1 MKKRLLA
8 TILSLCL
15 LVGLL
20 PTAALAAEMDGN
32 ILDVQ
37 EPSGEPGNVRE
48 LPTENAMCT
57 YVTNGGTPSTEE
69 VTLSAAVEALN
80 AAGGGTITVV
90 STGLAD
96 KKNIQIDTPI
106 IIVAQEEKPVVVTT
120 TAMEEDDALFK
131 INRYG
136 AENSVLTLGQD
147 GMSDGLLTFDGAGQ
161 ANTCIVG
168 NVAGNGD
175 ADEPHGVILQD
186 GVVLTGCTFSAI
198 ASGSQ
203 RIPQVTMYGGQI
215 KGNTGE
221 YAVMGSPFTMTGG
234 EICDN
239 ESKESTVYAPF
250 WTSTTTIGGDAWIH
264 DNEAGSYG
272 GVHALGILIL
282 EDNAKI
288 TDCTGTDDS
297 SVGGAA
303 AANGLTLKDH
313 ALIESCNGMA
323 AGGAMSSGDV
333 TLSDY
338 AAIRQCKAT
347 ESAWE
352 NGKMAVANAGGVVC
366 TGNAT
371 IGSFAEISDCEGGL
385 TGGILCTGVLSYLGE
400 EVAEVNIKGTI
411 KDNSGAFGGG
421 IAVMLG
427 TNLTID
433 EGAVITGNHATAM
446 GGGIALM
453 NGADISQNEGGIED
467 YQKVTL
473 TMNGGTISGNT
484 APKGGGVYVAGTAD
498 VLEFV
503 GADSDDQPVPCYVN
517 LSGGTI
523 TGNTATESGG
533 GMFLGWDTESTIQ
546 GAVNISG
553 NLDGTGAAS
562 DLYLRQDPDVP
573 VSDPES
579 GSTSSGIEGLKN
591 FIQTSAKAYVEKEVW
606 PDVAEKLENATDEE
620 VKEALSELGISTEG
634 QELTREELE
643 QLLHETVLKVY
654 SLQSQITKME
664 TFIHLYRQEHA
675 FVPTPEEFY
684 PLWSGLML
692 EYYEVLLPIEIA
704 GASEEDINEIAVA
717 VGLIKEGE
725 NYTGTTEDLIDAYMK
740 FLETQIPAVD
750 SKDYLKDVYSEY
762 WETPVSGGGADFPF
776 DARLNVTGPLAG
788 SRISVNVENPQQW
801 RVIAEGTDSYTI
813 SDEDLAV
820 FQSNDSPYQVARVDG
835 NENLLVLAI
844 EEDDPG
850 TDPGTNPGGSTY
862 PITVEDS
869 RYGDVDSS
877 RTRASSGSTITLTIT
892 PDEGYVLDE
901 LVVTDKSGN
910 ELRLTNKG
918 DGRYTFTMPRSAV
931 TVEATFRAEE
941 PATPAWD
948 ECGRGPDCPAYHFTD
963 LDLSLWYHDGIHFCV
978 EHGLMVGTGMDTFA
992 PNTTTSRGMIVTI
1005 LWRMAGS
1012 PDMEDKIWGYPFADV
1027 DATAYYGTAVYWA
1040 RLNGIAGGYDDATF
1054 GPNDPITRE
1063 QMAAILYR
1071 YAQYKGYDVSAKADL
1086 NKFTDADEI
1095 SNYALEALQWANA
1108 EGLINGKGDGVL
1120 DPKGQAP
1127 RAEAAVILMRFCEN
1141 YATTK

>member
-20 PTAALAAEMDGN
+20 PTAALAAETDGD

-37 EPSGEPGNVRE
+37 EQSGGQENLVAPVRE

-57 YVTNGGTPSTEE
+57 YVANDGTQSAGE

-80 AAGGGTITVV
+80 DAGGGTITVV
-90 STGLAD
+90 TSGLAD

-106 IIVAQEEKPVVVTT
+106 TIVAQEEKQVVVTT

-131 INRYG
+131 INQR
-136 AENSVLTLGQD
+136 AVENSVLTLGQD

-168 NVAGNGD
+168 NATGDGD

-198 ASGSQ
+198 ASESQ
-203 RIPQVTMYGGQI
+203 RIPRVTMYGGQI
-215 KGNTGE
+215 KGNTGK

-239 ESKESTVYAPF
+239 KSEESTVYAPF
-250 WTSTTTIGGDAWIH
+250 VTSTTTIGGDAWIH
-264 DNEAGSYG
+264 DNEAGSYS
-272 GVHALGILIL
+272 GVQALGILIL
-282 EDNAKI
+282 EGNAKI

-303 AANGLTLKDH
+303 AGNGLTLKDR
-313 ALIESCNGMA
+313 ALIKSCSGMF
-323 AGGAMSSGDV
+323 AGGAMSAGDV

-352 NGKMAVANAGGVVC
+352 NGKMAAANAGGVVC

-371 IGSFAEISDCEGGL
+371 IGSDAEISDCEGGL
-385 TGGILCTGVLSYLGE
+385 AGGILCTGLFSYPGKE
-400 EVAEVNIKGTI
+400 AAEVNIEGTI

-427 TNLTID
+427 TNLTI
-433 EGAVITGNHATAM
+433 EGSAVITGNDATAM

-453 NGADISQNEGGIED
+453 NYADISQNEGGIED

-473 TMNGGTISGNT
+473 TMTGGTISGNT
-484 APKGGGVYVAGTAD
+484 APQGGGVYVAGTAD

-503 GADSDDQPVPCYVN
+503 GANPDDQPVPCYVN
-517 LSGGTI
+517 LNGGSI
-523 TGNTATESGG
+523 TGNTATGSGG

-579 GSTSSGIEGLKN
+579 DSTSSGIEGLKN
-591 FIQTSAKAYVEKEVW
+591 FIQTSAKTYVEEELW
-606 PDVAEKLENATDEE
+606 PDMAEKLKSATDED

-654 SLQSQITKME
+654 PLQFQITLME
-664 TFIHLYRQEHA
+664 TFIYQYRQENA

-684 PLWSGLML
+684 PLWSDLML

-704 GASEEDINEIAVA
+704 GASEEEINELAEEL
-717 VGLIKEGE
+717 GLIEEGG
-725 NYTGTTEDLIDAYMK
+725 NYTGTTDELIDAYMK
-740 FLETQIPAVD
+740 FLKTQIPAVD
-750 SKDYLKDVYSEY
+750 SKDYLEDVYSEY

-776 DARLNVTGPLAG
+776 DARLNVTGPLTG
-788 SRISVNVENPQQW
+788 SRISVNVETPQKW
-801 RVIAEGTDSYTI
+801 RVIAEGTDTYTI

-820 FQSNDSPYQVARVDG
+820 FQSNDSPYQVARADG

-844 EEDDPG
+844 EKDDPG
-850 TDPGTNPGGSTY
+850 TDPGEDHWY
-862 PITVEDS
+862 PVYVDPEDPTDPDQTGVS
-869 RYGDVDSS
+869 DLLETDDHIQYLFGYPDDS
-877 RTRASSGSTITLTIT
+877 
-892 PDEGYVLDE
+892 
-901 LVVTDKSGN
+901 
-910 ELRLTNKG
+910 
-918 DGRYTFTMPRSAV
+918 F
-931 TVEATFRAEE
+931 
-941 PATPAWD
+941 
-948 ECGRGPDCPAYHFTD
+948 GPDRNMT
-963 LDLSLWYHDGIHFCV
+963 
-978 EHGLMVGTGMDTFA
+978 
-992 PNTTTSRGMIVTI
+992 
-1005 LWRMAGS
+1005 
-1012 PDMEDKIWGYPFADV
+1012 
-1027 DATAYYGTAVYWA
+1027 
-1040 RLNGIAGGYDDATF
+1040 
-1054 GPNDPITRE
+1054 
-1063 QMAAILYR
+1063 
-1071 YAQYKGYDVSAKADL
+1071 
-1086 NKFTDADEI
+1086 
-1095 SNYALEALQWANA
+1095 
-1108 EGLINGKGDGVL
+1108 
-1120 DPKGQAP
+1120 
-1127 RAEAAVILMRFCEN
+1127 RAEAAQMFYNLLKNQNVDAEPAFDDVPEGAWYATPVNVMAELGIVDGVGDDKFEPNREITRAEFTTMAMRFAKVPSGGVNIFTDVAPSDWFYSYVVNSIQYGWIEGYGDGTFRPDRLITRAEVTTIVNRMLDRQADMAFVIQNRDKLTKFTDLTTEHWAYYTIVEATNEHN
-1141 YATTK
+1141 YKKPAIGEDWTSLK

>member
-20 PTAALAAEMDGN
+20 PTAALAAETDGD

-37 EPSGEPGNVRE
+37 EQSGGQENLVAPVRE

-57 YVTNGGTPSTEE
+57 YVANGETSPAEK

-80 AAGGGTITVV
+80 EAGGGTITVV
-90 STGLAD
+90 SDGLAD
-96 KKNIQIDTPI
+96 EKNIQINAPI
-106 IIVAQEEKPVVVTT
+106 TIVAQEENPVVVTT
-120 TAMEEDDALFK
+120 PAMEEDDALFK

-147 GMSDGLLTFDGAGQ
+147 GMSDGLLTFDGYGQ

-198 ASGSQ
+198 ASGTH

-239 ESKESTVYAPF
+239 KSEESTVYAPF
-250 WTSTTTIGGDAWIH
+250 GTSTTTIGGDAWIH
-264 DNEAGSYG
+264 DNEAGSYS

-282 EDNAKI
+282 EGNAKI

-303 AANGLTLKDH
+303 AGNNLTLKDH
-313 ALIESCNGMA
+313 ALIESCSGMV
-323 AGGAMSSGDV
+323 AGGAMSVGDI

-352 NGKMAVANAGGVVC
+352 NGKMAAANAGGVVC

-371 IGSFAEISDCEGGL
+371 IGSDAEISDCEGGL
-385 TGGILCTGVLSYLGE
+385 AGGILCTGVLSYLGKE
-400 EVAEVNIKGTI
+400 AAEVNIKGTI

-427 TNLTID
+427 TNLTI
-433 EGAVITGNHATAM
+433 EGSAVITGNSAIAM

-498 VLEFV
+498 VSEFITIDPDV
-503 GADSDDQPVPCYVN
+503 RPVPCYVN

-533 GMFLGWDTESTIQ
+533 GMFLGWDTETTIQ

-553 NLDGTGAAS
+553 NLDDTGAAS

-573 VSDPES
+573 VSDPGSGDLSNSIKGLES
-579 GSTSSGIEGLKN
+579 
-591 FIQTSAKAYVEKEVW
+591 FIRASAKAYV
-606 PDVAEKLENATDEE
+606 DEE
-620 VKEALSELGISTEG
+620 VLPELQERVKELSDEQLTEFLSDFGISAENPD
-634 QELTREELE
+634 LTREELE
-643 QLLHETVLKVY
+643 QMVIEAAY
-654 SLQSQITKME
+654 SLNLVQFQVANME
-664 TFIHLYRQEHA
+664 TFIYQYRQENA

-684 PLWSGLML
+684 PLWVDLML

-704 GASEEDINEIAVA
+704 EASPDDINEIAVA
-717 VGLIKEGE
+717 IGLIEEGE

-740 FLETQIPAVD
+740 FLKTQILTVD
-750 SKDYLKDVYSEY
+750 SEDYQDAYSEY
-762 WETPVSGGGADFPF
+762 WNTPVSGGGADFPF

-788 SRISVNVENPQQW
+788 SRICVNVENPQQW
-801 RVIAEGTDSYTI
+801 RVIAEGTDTYPI

-820 FQSNDSPYQVARVDG
+820 FQSNDSPYQVVRADG
-835 NENLLVLAI
+835 NENLLVFS
-844 EEDDPG
+844 EKEDPG
-850 TDPGTNPGGSTY
+850 TDPTPDPGPTPGGDTSGGSSSGSTTY

-869 RYGDVDSS
+869 RNGEAESNRHRAERGDTV
-877 RTRASSGSTITLTIT
+877 TITVD
-892 PDEGYVLDE
+892 PDRGYELDE
-901 LVVTDKSGN
+901 LIVTDKNGD
-910 ELRLTNKG
+910 EIEVRRLSNGK
-918 DGRYTFTMPRSAV
+918 YTFTMPRSAV
-931 TVEATFRAEE
+931 TVEAVFTAAAAE
-941 PATPAWD
+941 
-948 ECGRGPDCPAYHFTD
+948 
-963 LDLSLWYHDGIHFCV
+963 
-978 EHGLMVGTGMDTFA
+978 GT
-992 PNTTTSRGMIVTI
+992 
-1005 LWRMAGS
+1005 
-1012 PDMEDKIWGYPFADV
+1012 FADV
-1027 DATAYYGTAVYWA
+1027 SPDAYYADAVEWA
-1040 RLNGIAGGYDDATF
+1040 VANGITGGTTATTFSPNNPCTRAHAVTFLWRAAGEPEPETTAM
-1054 GPNDPITRE
+1054 P
-1063 QMAAILYR
+1063 
-1071 YAQYKGYDVSAKADL
+1071 
-1086 NKFTDADEI
+1086 FTDV
-1095 SNYALEALQWANA
+1095 A
-1108 EGLINGKGDGVL
+1108 EGAYYYDAVLWAMENGITEGTTETTFSPD
-1120 DPKGQAP
+1120 AP
-1127 RAEAAVILMRFCEN
+1127 CTRAQIVTFLWRSEGKPAPQSAMGFTDVAAGAYYFDAVAWAVEN
-1141 YATTK
+1141 GITNGTSAAAFSPYNTCTRAQIVTFIYRCMA

>member
-20 PTAALAAEMDGN
+20 PTAALAAETDGD

-37 EPSGEPGNVRE
+37 EQSGGQENLVAPVRE

-80 AAGGGTITVV
+80 GAGGGTITVV
-90 STGLAD
+90 SSGLAD
-96 KKNIQIDTPI
+96 EKNIQINTPI
-106 IIVAQEEKPVVVTT
+106 TIVAQEENPVVVTT
-120 TAMEEDDALFK
+120 LAMEEDDALFK
-131 INRYG
+131 INRY
-136 AENSVLTLGQD
+136 AVENSVLTLGQD

-168 NVAGNGD
+168 NATGNGD
-175 ADEPHGVILQD
+175 ANEPHGVILQD

-198 ASGSQ
+198 ASESQ

-215 KGNTGE
+215 KGNTGK

-234 EICDN
+234 EICYN
-239 ESKESTVYAPF
+239 KSEESTVYAPF
-250 WTSTTTIGGDAWIH
+250 GDSTTRIGGDAWIH
-264 DNEAGSYG
+264 DNEAGSYS

-282 EDNAKI
+282 EGNAKI

-303 AANGLTLKDH
+303 AGNNLTLKDH
-313 ALIESCNGMA
+313 ALIESCSGMV
-323 AGGAMSSGDV
+323 AGGAMSAGDV

-352 NGKMAVANAGGVVC
+352 NGKMAAANAGGVVC

-371 IGSFAEISDCEGGL
+371 IGSDAEISDCKGGL
-385 TGGILCTGVLSYLGE
+385 AGGILCTGVLSYLGE
-400 EVAEVNIKGTI
+400 EEAAEVNIKGTI

-421 IAVMLG
+421 IAVMLS
-427 TNLTID
+427 TNLTI
-433 EGAVITGNHATAM
+433 EGSAVITGNDATAM

-453 NGADISQNEGGIED
+453 NYADISQNEGGIED

-484 APKGGGVYVAGTAD
+484 APRGSGVYVAGIAEVDEFDTAE
-498 VLEFV
+498 V
-503 GADSDDQPVPCYVN
+503 AQRVPCYVD
-517 LSGGTI
+517 LKGGTI
-523 TGNTATESGG
+523 TGNTATESGGG

-562 DLYLRQDPDVP
+562 DLYLRQDPNVP

-591 FIQTSAKAYVEKEVW
+591 FIQTSAKTYVEEELW
-606 PDVAEKLENATDEE
+606 PDMAEKLKSATDEE

-634 QELTREELE
+634 QKLTREELE

-654 SLQSQITKME
+654 PLQFQITKME
-664 TFIHLYRQEHA
+664 TFIYLYRQEHA
-675 FVPTPEEFY
+675 FKPTAEEFY
-684 PLWSGLML
+684 PLWSDLML

-704 GASEEDINEIAVA
+704 GASQEDINEIAVA
-717 VGLIKEGE
+717 IGLIEEGG

-740 FLETQIPAVD
+740 FLKTQIPTVD
-750 SKDYLKDVYSEY
+750 SKDYQDVYSEY
-762 WETPVSGGGADFPF
+762 WNTPVSGGGADFPF
-776 DARLNVTGPLAG
+776 DARMNVTGPLAG
-788 SRISVNVENPQQW
+788 SRICVNVENSQQW
-801 RVIAEGTDSYTI
+801 RVIAEGTDTYTI

-820 FQSNDSPYQVARVDG
+820 FQSNDSPYQVVRADG

-844 EEDDPG
+844 EKDDPG
-850 TDPGTNPGGSTY
+850 TDPGEDHWY
-862 PITVEDS
+862 PVYVDPEDPT
-869 RYGDVDSS
+869 D
-877 RTRASSGSTITLTIT
+877 
-892 PDEGYVLDE
+892 PDQTGVADLLE
-901 LVVTDKSGN
+901 TDDHIQY
-910 ELRLTNKG
+910 L
-918 DGRYTFTMPRSAV
+918 F
-931 TVEATFRAEE
+931 
-941 PATPAWD
+941 
-948 ECGRGPDCPAYHFTD
+948 
-963 LDLSLWYHDGIHFCV
+963 
-978 EHGLMVGTGMDTFA
+978 
-992 PNTTTSRGMIVTI
+992 
-1005 LWRMAGS
+1005 
-1012 PDMEDKIWGYPFADV
+1012 GYPD
-1027 DATAYYGTAVYWA
+1027 GS
-1040 RLNGIAGGYDDATF
+1040 F
-1054 GPNDPITRE
+1054 GPNNNMT
-1063 QMAAILYR
+1063 
-1071 YAQYKGYDVSAKADL
+1071 
-1086 NKFTDADEI
+1086 
-1095 SNYALEALQWANA
+1095 
-1108 EGLINGKGDGVL
+1108 
-1120 DPKGQAP
+1120 
-1127 RAEAAVILMRFCEN
+1127 RAEAAQMFYNLLKDQDVKAEAVFDDVPEGAWYATPVNVMAELGIVDGVGDDKFEPNRQITRAEFTAMAMRFAKVPSGGEN
-1141 YATTK
+1141 IFTDVKPTDWFYSYVVNSIQYGWIEGYGDGTFRPQNLITRAEVTTIVNRMLDRQADMAFVIQNRDKLTKFTDLTTEHWAYYTIVEATNEHNYKKPAIGEDWTSLK

>member
-20 PTAALAAEMDGN
+20 PTAALAAETDGD

-37 EPSGEPGNVRE
+37 EQSGGQENLVAPVRE

-57 YVTNGGTPSTEE
+57 YVGNDGTQSAGE

-80 AAGGGTITVV
+80 EAGGGTITVV
-90 STGLAD
+90 SDGLAD
-96 KKNIQIDTPI
+96 EKNIQINAPI
-106 IIVAQEEKPVVVTT
+106 TIVAQKGNPVVVTAP
-120 TAMEEDDALFK
+120 AMNAGDAVFK
-131 INRYG
+131 IFDGLLSGEEVND
-136 AENSVLTLGQD
+136 SILTLGQD
-147 GMSDGLLTFDGAGQ
+147 EMHDGLLTFNGAGQ
-161 ANTCIVG
+161 DNTCIVA
-168 NVAGNGD
+168 NTLTTASEGD
-175 ADEPHGVILQD
+175 TEGVILRD

-234 EICDN
+234 EIWDN
-239 ESKESTVYAPF
+239 ESEESTVYAPF
-250 WTSTTTIGGDAWIH
+250 WTSTTKIGGDAWIH

-288 TDCTGTDDS
+288 TDCTGTDDD

-303 AANGLTLKDH
+303 AENGLTLKDH
-313 ALIESCNGMA
+313 ALIKSCNGMA

-333 TLSDY
+333 TLSDS

-352 NGKMAVANAGGVVC
+352 NGKMVAANAGGVVC

-371 IGSFAEISDCEGGL
+371 IGSDAEISDCEGGL
-385 TGGILCTGVLSYLGE
+385 AGGVLCTGIFTSLDGE
-400 EVAEVNIKGTI
+400 TAEVNIEGTI

-427 TNLTID
+427 TNLTIA
-433 EGAVITGNHATAM
+433 GSAVITGNHATAM

-453 NGADISQNEGGIED
+453 NGANISKNEGGIED

-484 APKGGGVYVAGTAD
+484 APQGGGVYVAGTAD
-498 VLEFV
+498 VSEFITI
-503 GADSDDQPVPCYVN
+503 DPDDRPVPCYVN

-523 TGNTATESGG
+523 TGNTATESDGG
-533 GMFLGWDTESTIQ
+533 GMFLGWDTETTIQ

-553 NLDGTGAAS
+553 NLDGMGAAS

-591 FIQTSAKAYVEKEVW
+591 FIQTSAKTYVEEEVW
-606 PDVAEKLENATDEE
+606 PDKAEELENATAEE
-620 VKEALSELGISTEG
+620 VKEALSKLGISTEG
-634 QELTREELE
+634 QELTLKELKE
-643 QLLHETVLKVY
+643 LLHETVLKVY
-654 SLQSQITKME
+654 PLQFQIVLMK
-664 TFIHLYRQEHA
+664 TFIYQYRQEHA

-692 EYYEVLLPIEIA
+692 ESYEVLLPIEIA
-704 GASEEDINEIAVA
+704 GASEKYINEIAVA
-717 VGLIKEGE
+717 IGLIKEGE

-740 FLETQIPAVD
+740 FLEKQIPAVD
-750 SKDYLKDVYSEY
+750 SKDYLEDVYSAY
-762 WETPVSGGGADFPF
+762 WNTPVSGGGADFPF
-776 DARLNVTGPLAG
+776 DARMNVTGPLAG
-788 SRISVNVENPQQW
+788 SSICANVENPKPW
-801 RVIAEGTDSYTI
+801 RVIAEGTDTYPI

-820 FQSNDSPYQVARVDG
+820 FQSNDSPYQVVRADG
-835 NENLLVLAI
+835 NKNLLVLS
-844 EEDDPG
+844 EKEDPG
-850 TDPGTNPGGSTY
+850 TDPTPDPGPTPGGDTSGGSSSGSTTY

-869 RYGDVDSS
+869 RNGEAESNRHRAERGDTV
-877 RTRASSGSTITLTIT
+877 TITVD
-892 PDEGYVLDE
+892 PDRGYELDE
-901 LVVTDKSGN
+901 LIVTDKNGD
-910 ELRLTNKG
+910 EIEVRRLSNGK
-918 DGRYTFTMPRSAV
+918 YTFTMPRSAV
-931 TVEATFRAEE
+931 TVEAVFTAAAAE
-941 PATPAWD
+941 
-948 ECGRGPDCPAYHFTD
+948 
-963 LDLSLWYHDGIHFCV
+963 
-978 EHGLMVGTGMDTFA
+978 GT
-992 PNTTTSRGMIVTI
+992 
-1005 LWRMAGS
+1005 
-1012 PDMEDKIWGYPFADV
+1012 FADV
-1027 DATAYYGTAVYWA
+1027 SPDAYYADAVEWA
-1040 RLNGIAGGYDDATF
+1040 VANGITGGTTATTFSPNNPCTRAHAVTFLWRAAGEPEPETTAM
-1054 GPNDPITRE
+1054 P
-1063 QMAAILYR
+1063 
-1071 YAQYKGYDVSAKADL
+1071 
-1086 NKFTDADEI
+1086 FTDV
-1095 SNYALEALQWANA
+1095 A
-1108 EGLINGKGDGVL
+1108 EGAYYYDAVLWAMENGITEGTTETTFSPD
-1120 DPKGQAP
+1120 AP
-1127 RAEAAVILMRFCEN
+1127 CTRAQIVTFLWRSEGKPAPQSAMGFTDVAAGAYYFDAVAWAVEN
-1141 YATTK
+1141 GITNGTSAAAFSPYNTCTRAQIVTFIYRCMA

>member
-37 EPSGEPGNVRE
+37 EPSGEPGNVGE

-57 YVTNGGTPSTEE
+57 YVDNDGTQSAGE

-203 RIPQVTMYGGQI
+203 RIPQVTMCGGQI

-239 ESKESTVYAPF
+239 ESEESTVYAPF

-282 EDNAKI
+282 EGNAKI

-303 AANGLTLKDH
+303 AGNNLTLKDH
-313 ALIESCNGMA
+313 ALIESCSGMV

-333 TLSDY
+333 ILSDY

-371 IGSFAEISDCEGGL
+371 IGSDAEISDCEGGL

-684 PLWSGLML
+684 PLWSGLIL
-692 EYYEVLLPIEIA
+692 ESYEVLLPIQIA
-704 GASEEDINEIAVA
+704 GATEKEINELAEDL
-717 VGLIKEGE
+717 GLIEKGGS
-725 NYTGTTEDLIDAYMK
+725 YTGTTDELIDAYMK
-740 FLETQIPAVD
+740 VLKTQIPAVD
-750 SKDYLKDVYSEY
+750 SKDYLENVYSEY
-762 WETPVSGGGADFPF
+762 WKTPVSGGGADFPF
-776 DARLNVTGPLAG
+776 DARLNVTAPLAD
-788 SRISVNVENPQQW
+788 SRICVNVENPQQW

-901 LVVTDKSGN
+901 LVVTDKNGN

-1005 LWRMAGS
+1005 LYRLEGS
-1012 PDMEDKIWGYPFADV
+1012 PAAGTPAFTDV
-1027 DATAYYGTAVYWA
+1027 ASDAYYADAVAWA
-1040 RLNGIAGGYDDATF
+1040 NANGIVLGYGNGEY
-1054 GPNDPITRE
+1054 GPDDPITRE
-1063 QMAAILYR
+1063 QLAAILYR
-1071 YAQYKGYDVSAKADL
+1071 YAQYKGYDTTQGGMSIREFSDY
-1086 NKFTDADEI
+1086 EQI
-1095 SNYALEALQWANA
+1095 SDYALEPMTWAVNA
-1108 EGLINGKGDGVL
+1108 GLINGTTSTTLAPTGSGTRA
-1120 DPKGQAP
+1120 QA
-1127 RAEAAVILMRFCEN
+1127 AALLMRFCEN
-1141 YATTK
+1141 IAK

>member
-15 LVGLL
+15 LVGLF

-37 EPSGEPGNVRE
+37 EPSGEPGNVGE

-57 YVTNGGTPSTEE
+57 YVDNDGTQSAGE

-239 ESKESTVYAPF
+239 ESEESTVYAPF

-371 IGSFAEISDCEGGL
+371 IGSDAEISDCEGGL

-664 TFIHLYRQEHA
+664 TFIHLYRQEHT

-684 PLWSGLML
+684 PLWSGLIL
-692 EYYEVLLPIEIA
+692 ESYEVLLPIQIA
-704 GASEEDINEIAVA
+704 GATEKEINELAEDL
-717 VGLIKEGE
+717 GLIEKGGS
-725 NYTGTTEDLIDAYMK
+725 YTGTTDELIDAYMK
-740 FLETQIPAVD
+740 VLKTQIPAVD
-750 SKDYLKDVYSEY
+750 SKDYLENVYSEY
-762 WETPVSGGGADFPF
+762 WKTPVSGGGADFPF
-776 DARLNVTGPLAG
+776 DARLNVTAPLAD
-788 SRISVNVENPQQW
+788 SRICVNVENPQQW

-1005 LWRMAGS
+1005 LYRLEGS
-1012 PDMEDKIWGYPFADV
+1012 PAAGTPAFTDV
-1027 DATAYYGTAVYWA
+1027 ASDAYYADAVAWA
-1040 RLNGIAGGYDDATF
+1040 NANGIVLGYGNGEY
-1054 GPNDPITRE
+1054 GPDDPITRE
-1063 QMAAILYR
+1063 QLAAILYR
-1071 YAQYKGYDVSAKADL
+1071 YAQYKGYDTTQGGMSIREFSDY
-1086 NKFTDADEI
+1086 EQI
-1095 SNYALEALQWANA
+1095 SDYALEPMTWAVNA
-1108 EGLINGKGDGVL
+1108 GLINGTTSTTLAPTGSGTRA
-1120 DPKGQAP
+1120 QA
-1127 RAEAAVILMRFCEN
+1127 AALLMRFCEN
-1141 YATTK
+1141 IAK